1 MISFFRNFFQS
12 KIGLPIFIGFLILV
26 ALAFAAA
33 DITGTTFGGVSGGD
47 RVAVVGDDRITT
59 SELVST
65 SNSAIQNIR
74 RENPTITMPQFVEQG
89 GLDEV
94 LSQLIDRYA
103 IGGYAERNGLRAGDN
118 LVNSEILQ
126 IAAFRGATG
135 EFDQQVYQAALRNQ
149 GLTDAVVR
157 RDLADGLLAQ
167 QLLVPALAAPQMP
180 AKAAKQYAAL
190 LLERRRGGI
199 AFIPSFAFAPEDDP
213 TDEQLETF
221 YSENRSRFTLP
232 ERRTIRYAQFGA
244 DELDVD
250 VAPSAEEIR
259 NFYEAN
265 AARYAAS
272 ETRDVSSFLVPTQDA
287 ARSLVERIRGGLS
300 LEAAAREAGF
310 SVSSVTGQTQAQ
322 LSSALS
328 PAVAT
333 NVFAAA
339 EGQIAE
345 PAQSSLGWYVA
356 RVDDVTRTEARTLAQ
371 ATPEITEEITV
382 QKRAA
387 ALADLS
393 ARIEEEVDGGTAL
406 VDVAEAY
413 GLEVR
418 TTPPVLADGR
428 LFGQNTGS
436 LNPALIR
443 TVETAFQMDES
454 EPQLAEVVPG
464 SQFVIFDV
472 AEIIES
478 AAPPLSENR
487 DQVVIA
493 WGFAEGAK
501 AAKET
506 ADRVLE
512 KVRGDSSLSAAVSEE
527 DAQLPPIEQIDLAR
541 QQLFAQ
547 RDQNPPP
554 PLVLMFSMAEGSSK
568 IYEAPND
575 IGWYIVTLDEIVTED
590 LPEDSP
596 LLAQAQQ
603 QLATALEDEYADQL
617 TKAIRTELGVERNDD
632 AIEAVRRQLVGET
645 N

>member
-12 KIGLPIFIGFLILV
+12 KIGLPIFIGFLVLV

-33 DITGTTFGGVSGGD
+33 DITGATFGGVSGGD

-65 SNSAIQNIR
+65 SNSAVQNIR
-74 RENPTITMPQFVEQG
+74 RENPTITMPEFVEQG

-94 LSQLIDRYA
+94 FSQLIDRYA
-103 IGGYAERNGLRAGDN
+103 IGGYAERHGLRAGDN
-118 LVNSEILQ
+118 LVNSEILK
-126 IAAFRGATG
+126 ISAFRGATG

-167 QLLVPALAAPQMP
+167 QLLEPALAAPQMP

-199 AFIPSFAFAPEDDP
+199 AFVPSFAFAPDEEP
-213 TDEQLETF
+213 TDAQLETF
-221 YSENRSRFTLP
+221 YSENRARFTLP
-232 ERRTIRYAQFGA
+232 QRRTIRYAQFGP
-244 DELDVD
+244 ENLDID

-265 AARYAAS
+265 AQRYAAS
-272 ETRDVSSFLVPTQDA
+272 ETRDVSSFLVPTEDA
-287 ARSLVERIRGGLS
+287 ARSLVGRIRGGLS

-310 SVSSVTGQTQAQ
+310 SVSSITGQTRDQLTSAFSAGVAQ
-322 LSSALS
+322 
-328 PAVAT
+328 
-333 NVFAAA
+333 NVFAAN

-356 RVDDVTRTEARTLAQ
+356 RVDNVTRTEARTLAQ

-413 GLEVR
+413 GLEVN

-428 LFGQNTGS
+428 IFGQQTGS
-436 LNPALIR
+436 LNPALAR

-454 EPQLAEVVPG
+454 EPQLAEIVPG

-472 AEIIES
+472 AEIIEA

-487 DQVVIA
+487 DEVRIA

-501 AAKET
+501 AAREA

-512 KVRGDSSLSAAVSEE
+512 QVRGDTSLEAAVSAE
-527 DAQLPPIEQIDLAR
+527 DARLPPVEQIDLER
-541 QQLFAQ
+541 RQLFAQ

-554 PLVLMFSMAEGSSK
+554 PLVLMFSMAEGSTK
-568 IYEAPND
+568 LYEAPND
-575 IGWYIVTLDEIVTED
+575 IGWYIVNLADIVTED

-596 LLAQAQQ
+596 LLAQTRQ
-603 QLATALEDEYADQL
+603 QLATALEDEYTQQL
-617 TKAIRTELGVERNDD
+617 TKAIRAELGVEQNED
-632 AIEAVRRQLVGET
+632 ALEAVRRQLVGET